1 MKVSICAP
9 SYKRPTGILTKNYL
23 PGMVRYYVAPN
34 EYESYMENNP
44 DEQIVACDEGI
55 QGNLCRVR
63 NYIMDQEFKA
73 GADSVL
79 IIDDD
84 MSGLFYWE
92 ENSKNK
98 IEPDDFV
105 DVIKKYSLM
114 CKEFGFYFWGVNI
127 NQDKQV
133 YREYTPFSTVSY
145 IGGPFQCFLKGGE
158 CRYDERLPLK
168 EDYDMTLQQCNKYR
182 GCLRVNKYFY
192 VVKQS
197 EQQGGAASIRN
208 YQKEKEQFELLQA
221 KWGKSIVKSDTADR
235 SHNLKSVKTRIDYNP
250 IISIPIKGV

>member
-23 PGMVRYYVAPN
+23 SGMVRYYVAPN
-34 EYESYMENNP
+34 EYESYVENNP
-44 DEQIVACDEGI
+44 GEQIVACDEGI
-55 QGNLCRVR
+55 QGNLSRVR
-63 NYIMDQEFKA
+63 NYIIEEELKNNDA
-73 GADSVL
+73 VCV
-79 IIDDD
+79 IDDD

-92 ENSKNK
+92 DNSKFSV
-98 IEPDDFV
+98 EPDQWADFLV
-105 DVIKKYSLM
+105 KYTIL
-114 CKEFGFYFWGVNI
+114 CQEFGFKMWGVNI

-133 YREYTPFSTVSY
+133 YREYTPFSTVSF
-145 IGGPFQCFLKGGE
+145 IGCPFSVHLKGTE

-221 KWGKSIVKSDTADR
+221 KWGKSIVKSDMADR

>member
-34 EYESYMENNP
+34 EYESYVDNNP
-44 DEQIVACDEGI
+44 GEQIVACDEGI
-55 QGNLCRVR
+55 QGNLSRVR
-63 NYIMDQEFKA
+63 NYIIKTELQDNDA
-73 GADSVL
+73 VCV
-79 IIDDD
+79 IDDD

-92 ENSKNK
+92 DNSKFSV
-98 IEPDDFV
+98 EPDQWADFLV
-105 DVIKKYSLM
+105 KYTIL
-114 CKEFGFYFWGVNI
+114 CQEFGFKMWGVNI

-133 YREYTPFSTVSY
+133 YREYTPFSTVSF
-145 IGGPFQCFLKGGE
+145 IGCPFSVHLQGTE

-168 EDYDMTLQQCNKYR
+168 EDYDMTLQQCNRYR

-221 KWGKSIVKSDTADR
+221 KWGKSIVKSDNSDR